1 MVNSNLIIS
10 SSSKKNTK
18 QNNSLNKKKILNTNI
33 NSNHQSQISQNI
45 SKNKIKEIS
54 SKKSNKLKLPTNLN
68 LKYNLFRNL
77 YRKNILNSSQNWA
90 RTESNEINVNKMKN
104 KLDEITNK
112 LKQNS
117 FIQNTKHIKFNSMR
131 LDELN
136 KNKLKKITKT
146 KTTVLSKP
154 LSKKNNLNLL
164 NNYLGNKTTSPKLKN
179 IKKYNSHINSTDET
193 NSKNYSFQKLNK
205 LSKNFNNG
213 KK

>member
-18 QNNSLNKKKILNTNI
+18 QNNSLNKKKILNANI

-45 SKNKIKEIS
+45 SKNKIIELNYKIH
-54 SKKSNKLKLPTNLN
+54 NKLKF
-68 LKYNLFRNL
+68 NLFRNL

-104 KLDEITNK
+104 KLDEIMNK
-112 LKQNS
+112 LRTN
-117 FIQNTKHIKFNSMR
+117 FLLENNNHIKFNSMR

-146 KTTVLSKP
+146 KTTILTKP

-164 NNYLGNKTTSPKLKN
+164 YLGNKTISPKLKN

-205 LSKNFNNG
+205 QSKNINNC